1 MTDTTDEVL
10 RIIADLRE
18 AGRPCA
24 LATVVRTAGA
34 TSAKA
39 GAKAVITEDGA
50 LEGWIGGGCTRGA
63 VSRAAAE
70 VLQSGQARLI
80 SVRPKESLAT
90 ADADDEAGV
99 ALHASACPS
108 GGTVDIFVEPLLP
121 RPLLIVCGAS
131 PVARALAELAPRLGF
146 AVAQAAR
153 AEDLESLP
161 PTDLRCAGFDL
172 AAALPASDYIVVA
185 TQGTRDLDAL
195 KGALASGARYVAF
208 VGSRRKFATL
218 RQRLAAAG
226 VAESDLARV
235 ASPAGLDIG
244 AITPDEIAL
253 SILAQAVAVRRQGAR
268 DTAPIAAATSGT
280 RLSGKG

>member
-1 MTDTTDEVL
+1 MSDSTEDVL
-10 RIIADLRE
+10 RIIAELRE

-34 TSAKA
+34 TAAKA
-39 GAKAVITEDGA
+39 GAKAVVTEDGA
-50 LEGWIGGGCTRGA
+50 LEGWIGGGCATGA
-63 VSRAAAE
+63 VRRAAAR
-70 VLQSGQARLI
+70 VLQSGQAQLI
-80 SVRPKESLAT
+80 SVRPRESLAS
-90 ADADDEAGV
+90 ADAEDAAGV

-131 PVARALAELAPRLGF
+131 PVARALAALAPRLGF
-146 AVAQAAR
+146 AVGQAAR
-153 AEDLESLP
+153 AEDLEALP
-161 PTDLRCAGFDL
+161 PADLRCAGFDL
-172 AAALPASDYIVVA
+172 AAGLPASDYVVVA
-185 TQGTRDLDAL
+185 SQGTRDLEAL
-195 KGALASGARYVAF
+195 KGALATGARYVAF

-226 VAESDLARV
+226 VAESDLDRV

-253 SILAQAVAVRRQGAR
+253 SILAQAVSVRRQGAR
-268 DTAPIAAATSGT
+268 DVAGVIQPSRAQQ
-280 RLSGKG
+280 R

>member
-10 RIIADLRE
+10 RIVAELRE

-34 TSAKA
+34 TAAKA
-39 GAKAVITEDGA
+39 GAKAVVTDDGA

-63 VSRAAAE
+63 VCRAAAQ
-70 VLQSGQARLI
+70 VLQSGQAQLI
-80 SVRPKESLAT
+80 SVRPKESLAS
-90 ADADDEAGV
+90 ADPADDAAGM

-121 RPLLIVCGAS
+121 RPLLVVCGAS
-131 PVARALAELAPRLGF
+131 PVARALAELAPQLGF
-146 AVAQAAR
+146 AVGQAAR
-153 AEDLESLP
+153 AEDLEALP
-161 PTDLRCAGFDL
+161 PSELRCAGFDL
-172 AAALPASDYIVVA
+172 AAGLPASDYIVVA

-195 KGALASGARYVAF
+195 KGALASGARYIGF

-226 VAESDLARV
+226 VAESDLDRV

-268 DTAPIAAATSGT
+268 EAGGAIQPSRAKQG
-280 RLSGKG
+280 